1 MTNRKQK
8 IIIIQIL
15 LLIMGSIII
24 FYTYFDKQK
33 FSKEKIISKEI
44 EKKVKDQNNTN
55 SDNADVFYNIEYS
68 GFDLSGNRYVL
79 KSKEAI
85 SNKTNKE
92 VINMSFVNAT
102 FYFKDDTVLYVQS
115 DKGVYNNRTLDMN
128 FYENVRANYENS
140 QLSSEVAL
148 YSNSESTLVI
158 SDNVKIIDTKGTITA
173 DKLSLDLKKQTID
186 IMSLNN
192 DKVSTNLFLK

>member
-1 MTNRKQK
+1 
-8 IIIIQIL
+8 
-15 LLIMGSIII
+15 MGSIII

-140 QLSSEVAL
+140 QLFSEVAL

-158 SDNVKIIDTKGTITA
+158 SDNVKIIDTKGTIAA

>member
-140 QLSSEVAL
+140 QLFSEVAL

-158 SDNVKIIDTKGTITA
+158 SDNVKIIDTKGTIAA

>member
-44 EKKVKDQNNTN
+44 EKDQNNTN

-140 QLSSEVAL
+140 QLFSEVAL

-158 SDNVKIIDTKGTITA
+158 SDNVKIIDTKGTIAA